1 MLNLALIT
9 VIINK
14 ISEKYDK
21 YRVKKVF
28 LCGNGQSQQILYKK
42 NVKKILLQKNL
53 IKMKDLALKLQFYH
67 VH

>member
-14 ISEKYDK
+14 ISEKFDK

-42 NVKKILLQKNL
+42 KRQENLVAKKL